1 MKISG
6 FTFCRN
12 AVKYDYPVVESIRSA
27 LPVCD
32 EFIVNVGRCD
42 DGTLAL
48 IESIRDPRIKSF
60 LYPARSSAPY
70 LISLLR
76 SLNSGVPAT

>member
-27 LPVCD
+27 
-32 EFIVNVGRCD
+32 
-42 DGTLAL
+42 
-48 IESIRDPRIKSF
+48 IRK
-60 LYPARSSAPY
+60 
-70 LISLLR
+70 
-76 SLNSGVPAT
+76 